1 MKILIVDDAEIMLL
15 LIQKFVSSLGHQTLL
30 AANGQLAVDAYKA
43 ERPDL
48 VLMDMMMPVM
58 DGPEAAQQIKA
69 IAGDRWVPI
78 VYITGIGE
86 ENRLAEAI
94 EQGAD
99 DYLLKP
105 VNFRILEA
113 KIKAIQR
120 SIDLQHKVREQSAT
134 LADYYERAEEEKR
147 VARHLMEQMVNAD
160 RLADP
165 QLQYWID
172 PAESLSGDLIAA
184 ARTPGHV
191 LYVMLADGIGHGL
204 TAALN
209 VLPLTQP
216 FYTMTEKGFSP
227 PEILSEMN
235 RKVRQVLPIGRF
247 VSLAMV
253 AIDSAMGTLEVWN
266 GGMPELLL
274 LNAQGERVTSWK
286 SRFLPVGILPPDRF
300 NGATE
305 HYRFAPGDHLVMFSD
320 GLVESHIGDG
330 EQFGY
335 ERVVHG
341 LRPSVAGAINLESL
355 KVGLVEFMQ
364 GASHHDD
371 VSVALISCSAGVSAK
386 AVKASGEDGQEKHR
400 IDFDTP
406 VTVDW
411 RFNLVLGP
419 NELRSCSVVP
429 FVMEFI
435 KQIDFLKPAQSEV
448 FLILSEMFNNAL
460 DHGVLEVSSALKDVR
475 AGMDEYLRQR
485 IERLENLKSGEVE
498 LELSLVEVDGRKG
511 LRVRMRDS
519 GKGFDYSGK
528 LSARDD
534 DSQTHGRGIRLLR
547 NLAESIQFVGNGNE
561 VILYFMPPQ

>member
-1 MKILIVDDAEIMLL
+1 M
-15 LIQKFVSSLGHQTLL
+15 
-30 AANGQLAVDAYKA
+30 
-43 ERPDL
+43 
-48 VLMDMMMPVM
+48 
-58 DGPEAAQQIKA
+58 
-69 IAGDRWVPI
+69 
-78 VYITGIGE
+78 
-86 ENRLAEAI
+86 
-94 EQGAD
+94 
-99 DYLLKP
+99 
-105 VNFRILEA
+105 
-113 KIKAIQR
+113 
-120 SIDLQHKVREQSAT
+120 
-134 LADYYERAEEEKR
+134 
-147 VARHLMEQMVNAD
+147 
-160 RLADP
+160 
-165 QLQYWID
+165 
-172 PAESLSGDLIAA
+172 
-184 ARTPGHV
+184 
-191 LYVMLADGIGHGL
+191 
-204 TAALN
+204 
-209 VLPLTQP
+209 
-216 FYTMTEKGFSP
+216 
-227 PEILSEMN
+227 
-235 RKVRQVLPIGRF
+235 
-247 VSLAMV
+247 
-253 AIDSAMGTLEVWN
+253 
-266 GGMPELLL
+266 
-274 LNAQGERVTSWK
+274 
-286 SRFLPVGILPPDRF
+286 
-300 NGATE
+300 
-305 HYRFAPGDHLVMFSD
+305 
-320 GLVESHIGDG
+320 
-330 EQFGY
+330 
-335 ERVVHG
+335 VVHG